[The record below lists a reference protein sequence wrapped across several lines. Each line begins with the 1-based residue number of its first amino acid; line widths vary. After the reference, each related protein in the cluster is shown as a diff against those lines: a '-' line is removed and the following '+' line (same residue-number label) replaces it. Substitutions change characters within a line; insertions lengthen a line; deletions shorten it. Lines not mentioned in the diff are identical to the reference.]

1 MDWTTKELG
10 RNTLRICFWLSDM
23 VRYAVYFV
31 LFISSLLGAYL
42 LGRSHSELKIVKEQ
56 IEVVK
61 YVNKETAKIHAQPN
75 ASREQLLDLM
85 KKNML

>member
-1 MDWTTKELG
+1 MK
-10 RNTLRICFWLSDM
+10 N
-23 VRYAVYFV
+23 AVVFI
-31 LFISSLLGAYL
+31 LFISSLFGAYL

-56 IEVVK
+56 VEVIK
-61 YVNKETAKIHAQPN
+61 YVNKEKAEIYSKPN

>member
-1 MDWTTKELG
+1 M
-10 RNTLRICFWLSDM
+10 
-23 VRYAVYFV
+23 
-31 LFISSLLGAYL
+31 

-56 IEVVK
+56 VEVIK
-61 YVNKETAKIHAQPN
+61 YVNKEKAEIYSKPN

>member
-1 MDWTTKELG
+1 
-10 RNTLRICFWLSDM
+10 M
-23 VRYAVYFV
+23 VKYAVYFV
-31 LFISSLLGAYL
+31 LFISSLFGAYL

-56 IEVVK
+56 VEVIK
-61 YVNKETAKIHAQPN
+61 YVNKEKAEIYSKPN

>member
-1 MDWTTKELG
+1 
-10 RNTLRICFWLSDM
+10 M
-23 VRYAVYFV
+23 VKYAVYFV
-31 LFISSLLGAYL
+31 LFISSLFGAYL

-75 ASREQLLDLM
+75 ASRSELLELM
-85 KKNML
+85 HNGKL